1 MKLKIITSLIILLLA
16 GHIVSAQ
23 HKLKFHSLN
32 YAGILEGE
40 KGTAFQ
46 VQSINGVKYKTWFAG
61 LGTGIDYYYYRSIPL
76 FISANKFL
84 SPKKSSFFF
93 SGDVGINF
101 PWAKSGTSQEQGT
114 AKASLFWA
122 GGTGYALKLK
132 GGDNTILF
140 SVGYSYKHI
149 KDEKTY
155 IICPLIPPCYEEKQR
170 LDYHLKRVSVKVGWM
185 F

>member
-1 MKLKIITSLIILLLA
+1 MKLRIIISLGILLFA
-16 GHIVSAQ
+16 GHFVFAQ
-23 HKLKFHSLN
+23 DKLKFHSLN

-40 KGTAFQ
+40 DGTAFQ
-46 VQSINGVKYKTWFAG
+46 LQTINGVKYKTWFAG

-76 FISANKFL
+76 FISVNKFL
-84 SPKKSSFFF
+84 SAKKSSFFF

-101 PWAKSGTSQEQGT
+101 PWAKRGSSQEQGT
-114 AKASLFWA
+114 ASAALFWS
-122 GGTGYALKLK
+122 GGAGYALNIKSSDHK
-132 GGDNTILF
+132 ILF

-155 IICPLIPPCYEEKQR
+155 TICPFIPPCYEEKQR
-170 LDYHLKRVSVKVGWM
+170 LDYHLKRISVRVGWM